1 MSFTKTFRI
10 ELIKP
15 SRYDEDGYVVQ
26 WVRSI
31 IPSNSLAVLYGL
43 AVDCAH
49 RKVLGDDVEILVDAH
64 DETNTVLPINHMI
77 RRIQQ
82 ADSGFVGLVGVQS
95 NHFPRS
101 MEIAR
106 PFREAGIPV
115 IMGGF
120 HVSGCLAML
129 PEIPADL
136 NAAME
141 MGITLF
147 AGESE
152 GRLDGV
158 LRDVWEQ
165 KLPRLYN
172 YLDDLPEITN
182 AVVPFLPKGK
192 FTKSLVNMGSFDAGR
207 GCPFQCSFCTIINVQ
222 GQKSRW
228 RTPDDIEA
236 CVRANIKE
244 GARGFFITDDDF
256 ARNKN
261 WEAIFDR
268 LIKLREE
275 EHLKVKFL
283 IQVDTL
289 CHRLPN
295 FIEKAARAGCKSV
308 FIGLENIDPENL
320 KSAKK
325 GQNKI
330 WEYRKMLQEWKNHGV
345 ITYAGY
351 ILGFP
356 GDTPESV
363 ARNIEII
370 KKELPVDLLE
380 FFCLT
385 PLPGSED
392 HRNLT
397 TQGVWM
403 DPDMNKYTLEHVTMD
418 HPLMSKEEWV
428 KVYHDAWDQY
438 YTPDHVETLMRRVD
452 AKQISAGFLRTLIVL
467 FYGCIT
473 INKLHPLEG
482 GYFRRKVR
490 RQRRPTFPLENPLVF
505 YLRRIWEIGY
515 EHVALSRMFWQLS
528 KIRKKVKLSP
538 DRRTYTDLALTPVQ
552 LQEEESLD
560 LIKIFDPRPAKARNI
575 SPAIAQ
581 ASDRSSVS

>member
-1 MSFTKTFRI
+1 MTATKTFRI
-10 ELIKP
+10 VFIKP
-15 SRYDEDGYVVQ
+15 SRYDENGYVVQ

-31 IPSNSLAVLYGL
+31 IPSNSLAVLYAL
-43 AVDCAH
+43 ATDCAN
-49 RKVLGDDVEILVDAH
+49 RKVLGDDVEIVIDAH
-64 DETNTVLPINHMI
+64 DETNTVIPIKQII
-77 RRIQQ
+77 RDIQQ
-82 ADSGFVGLVGVQS
+82 ADGGFVGLVGVQS

-101 MEIAR
+101 IEIAR
-106 PFREAGIPV
+106 SFRETGIPV
-115 IMGGF
+115 VLGGF
-120 HVSGCLAML
+120 HVSGCLSML

-136 NAAME
+136 QAAMD
-141 MGITLF
+141 MGISLY
-147 AGESE
+147 AGEAE
-152 GRLDGV
+152 GRLDVV
-158 LRDVWEQ
+158 LRDVWEGTPQ
-165 KLPRLYN
+165 RLYN
-172 YLDDLPEITN
+172 YLDDLPELTN

-192 FTKSLVNMGSFDAGR
+192 FQKSLVNMGSFDAGR

-236 CVRANIKE
+236 CIRANIKQ

-275 EHLKVKFL
+275 ENLNLKFI
-283 IQVDTL
+283 IQVDTA
-289 CHRLPN
+289 CHRLPH

-320 KSAKK
+320 KIAKK

-330 WEYRKMLQEWKNHGV
+330 WEYRKMLQAWKDHRV

-363 ARNIEII
+363 ARNIDII
-370 KKELPVDLLE
+370 KRELPVDLLE

-392 HRNLT
+392 HKNLHAK
-397 TQGVWM
+397 GVWM
-403 DPDMNKYTLEHVTMD
+403 DPDMNKYTLEHVTME
-418 HPLMSKEEWV
+418 HPLMSKEEWS
-428 KVYHDAWDQY
+428 KMYRDAWDQF
-438 YTPDHVETLMRRVD
+438 YTPEHVETLMRRVD
-452 AKQISAGFLRTLIVL
+452 AKRISGGFLKTLIVL

-490 RQRRPTFPLENPLVF
+490 TQRRPIFPLENPIVF
-505 YLRRIWEIGY
+505 YPRRLWEIVY
-515 EHVALSRMFWQLS
+515 EHVALLTMFWKLG
-528 KIRKKVKLSP
+528 KIRNRVKRSP
-538 DRRTYTDLALTPVQ
+538 DRHTYTDISLTPVTS
-552 LQEEESLD
+552 EEEEDLD
-560 LIKIFDPRPAKARNI
+560 LIKIFDT
-575 SPAIAQ
+575 
-581 ASDRSSVS
+581 RSTKIRSKSSRTTAVS

>member
-1 MSFTKTFRI
+1 MTATKTFRI
-10 ELIKP
+10 VFIKP

-31 IPSNSLAVLYGL
+31 IPSNSLAVLYAL
-43 AVDCAH
+43 ATDCAN
-49 RKVLGDDVEILVDAH
+49 RKVLGDDVEIVIDAH
-64 DETNTVLPINHMI
+64 DETNTVIPIKQII
-77 RRIQQ
+77 RDIQQ
-82 ADSGFVGLVGVQS
+82 ADGGFVGLVGVQS

-101 MEIAR
+101 IEIAR
-106 PFREAGIPV
+106 SFRETGIPV
-115 IMGGF
+115 VLGGF
-120 HVSGCLAML
+120 HVSGCLSML

-136 NAAME
+136 HAAMD
-141 MGITLF
+141 MGISLY
-147 AGESE
+147 AGEAE
-152 GRLDGV
+152 GRLDVV
-158 LRDVWEQ
+158 LRDVWDGT
-165 KLPRLYN
+165 LPRLYN
-172 YLDDLPEITN
+172 HLDDLPELTN

-192 FTKSLVNMGSFDAGR
+192 FQKSLVNMGSFDAGR

-236 CVRANIKE
+236 CIRANIKQ

-275 EHLKVKFL
+275 ENLKVKFI
-283 IQVDTL
+283 IQVDTA
-289 CHRLPN
+289 CHRLPH
-295 FIEKAARAGCKSV
+295 FIEKAARAGCQSV

-320 KSAKK
+320 KIAKK

-330 WEYRKMLQEWKNHGV
+330 WEYRKMLQAWKDHRV

-363 ARNIEII
+363 ARNIDII
-370 KKELPVDLLE
+370 KRELPVDLLE

-392 HRNLT
+392 HKNLT
-397 TQGVWM
+397 AKGVWM
-403 DPDMNKYTLEHVTMD
+403 DPDMNKYTLEHVTME
-418 HPLMSKEEWV
+418 HPLMSKEEWS
-428 KVYHDAWDQY
+428 KMYRDAWDQF
-438 YTPDHVETLMRRVD
+438 YTPEHVETLMRRVD
-452 AKQISAGFLRTLIVL
+452 AKRISGGFLKTLIVL

-490 RQRRPTFPLENPLVF
+490 TQRRPIFPLENPIVF
-505 YLRRIWEIGY
+505 YPRRLWEIVY
-515 EHVALSRMFWQLS
+515 EHVALLTMFWKLG
-528 KIRKKVKLSP
+528 KIRNRVKRSP
-538 DRRTYTDLALTPVQ
+538 DRHTYTDISLTPVTG
-552 LQEEESLD
+552 EEEDDLD
-560 LIKIFDPRPAKARNI
+560 LIKIFDT
-575 SPAIAQ
+575 
-581 ASDRSSVS
+581 RSTKIRSKSSRTTAVS

>member
-1 MSFTKTFRI
+1 MTATKTFRI
-10 ELIKP
+10 VFIKP

-31 IPSNSLAVLYGL
+31 IPSNSLAVLYAL
-43 AVDCAH
+43 ATDCAN
-49 RKVLGDDVEILVDAH
+49 RKVLGDDVEIVIDAH
-64 DETNTVLPINHMI
+64 DETNTVIPIKQII
-77 RRIQQ
+77 RDIQQ
-82 ADSGFVGLVGVQS
+82 ADGGFVGLVGVQS

-101 MEIAR
+101 IEIAR
-106 PFREAGIPV
+106 SFRETGIPV
-115 IMGGF
+115 VLGGF
-120 HVSGCLAML
+120 HVSGCLSML

-136 NAAME
+136 HAAMD
-141 MGITLF
+141 MGISLY
-147 AGESE
+147 AGEAE
-152 GRLDGV
+152 GRLDVV
-158 LRDVWEQ
+158 LRDVWDGT
-165 KLPRLYN
+165 LPRLYN
-172 YLDDLPEITN
+172 HLDDLPELTN

-192 FTKSLVNMGSFDAGR
+192 FQKSLVNMGSFDAGR

-236 CVRANIKE
+236 CIRANIKQ

-275 EHLKVKFL
+275 ENLKVKFI
-283 IQVDTL
+283 IQVDTA
-289 CHRLPN
+289 CHRLPH
-295 FIEKAARAGCKSV
+295 FIEKAARAGCQSV

-320 KSAKK
+320 KIAKK

-330 WEYRKMLQEWKNHGV
+330 WEYRKMLQAWKDHRV

-363 ARNIEII
+363 ARNIDII
-370 KKELPVDLLE
+370 KRELPVDLLE

-392 HRNLT
+392 HKNLT
-397 TQGVWM
+397 AKGVWM
-403 DPDMNKYTLEHVTMD
+403 DPDMNKYTLEHVTME
-418 HPLMSKEEWV
+418 HPLMSKEEWS
-428 KVYHDAWDQY
+428 KMYRDAWDQF
-438 YTPDHVETLMRRVD
+438 YTPEHVETLIRRVD
-452 AKQISAGFLRTLIVL
+452 VKRISGGFLKTLIVL

-490 RQRRPTFPLENPLVF
+490 TQRRPIFPLENPIVF
-505 YLRRIWEIGY
+505 YPRRLWEIVY
-515 EHVALSRMFWQLS
+515 EHVALLTMFWKLG
-528 KIRKKVKLSP
+528 KIRNRVKRSP
-538 DRRTYTDLALTPVQ
+538 DRHTYTDPSLTPVTG
-552 LQEEESLD
+552 EEEDDLD
-560 LIKIFDPRPAKARNI
+560 LIKIFDTRSTKIRAK
-575 SPAIAQ
+575 
-581 ASDRSSVS
+581 SSRTTAVS

>member
-1 MSFTKTFRI
+1 MTATKTFRI
-10 ELIKP
+10 VFIKP

-31 IPSNSLAVLYGL
+31 IPSNSLAVLYAL
-43 AVDCAH
+43 ATDCAN
-49 RKVLGDDVEILVDAH
+49 RKVLGDDVEIVIDAH
-64 DETNTVLPINHMI
+64 DETNTVIPIKQII
-77 RRIQQ
+77 RDIQQ
-82 ADSGFVGLVGVQS
+82 ADGGFVGLVGVQS

-101 MEIAR
+101 IEIAR
-106 PFREAGIPV
+106 SFRETGIPV
-115 IMGGF
+115 VLGGF
-120 HVSGCLAML
+120 HVSGCLSML

-136 NAAME
+136 HAAMD
-141 MGITLF
+141 MGISLY
-147 AGESE
+147 AGEAE
-152 GRLDGV
+152 GRLDVV
-158 LRDVWEQ
+158 LRDVWDGT
-165 KLPRLYN
+165 LPRLYN
-172 YLDDLPEITN
+172 HLDDLPELTN

-192 FTKSLVNMGSFDAGR
+192 FQKSLVNMGSFDAGR

-236 CVRANIKE
+236 CIRANIKQ

-275 EHLKVKFL
+275 ENLKVKFI
-283 IQVDTL
+283 IQVDTA
-289 CHRLPN
+289 CHRLPH

-320 KSAKK
+320 KIAKK

-330 WEYRKMLQEWKNHGV
+330 WEYRKMLQAWKDHRV

-363 ARNIEII
+363 ARNIDII
-370 KKELPVDLLE
+370 KRELPVDLLE

-392 HRNLT
+392 HKNLT
-397 TQGVWM
+397 AKGVWM
-403 DPDMNKYTLEHVTMD
+403 DPDMNKYTLEHVTME
-418 HPLMSKEEWV
+418 HPLMSKEEWS
-428 KVYHDAWDQY
+428 KMYRDAWDQF
-438 YTPDHVETLMRRVD
+438 YTPEHVETLIRRVD
-452 AKQISAGFLRTLIVL
+452 AKRISGGFLKTLIVL

-490 RQRRPTFPLENPLVF
+490 TQRRPIFPLENPIVF
-505 YLRRIWEIGY
+505 YPRRLWEIVY
-515 EHVALSRMFWQLS
+515 EHVALLTMFWKLG
-528 KIRKKVKLSP
+528 KIRNRVKRSP
-538 DRRTYTDLALTPVQ
+538 DRHTYTDPSLTPVTG
-552 LQEEESLD
+552 EEEDDLD
-560 LIKIFDPRPAKARNI
+560 LLKIFDPRSAKI
-575 SPAIAQ
+575 
-581 ASDRSSVS
+581 RSKSSRTTAVS

>member
-1 MSFTKTFRI
+1 MTATKTFRI
-10 ELIKP
+10 VFIKP

-31 IPSNSLAVLYGL
+31 IPSNSLAVLYAL
-43 AVDCAH
+43 ATDCAN
-49 RKVLGDDVEILVDAH
+49 RKVLGDDVEIVIDAH
-64 DETNTVLPINHMI
+64 DETNTVIPIKQII
-77 RRIQQ
+77 RDIQQ
-82 ADSGFVGLVGVQS
+82 ADGGFVGLVGVQS

-101 MEIAR
+101 IEIAR
-106 PFREAGIPV
+106 SFRETGIPV
-115 IMGGF
+115 VLGGF
-120 HVSGCLAML
+120 HVSGCLSML

-136 NAAME
+136 HAAMD
-141 MGITLF
+141 MGISLY
-147 AGESE
+147 AGEAE
-152 GRLDGV
+152 GRLDVV
-158 LRDVWEQ
+158 LRDVWDGT
-165 KLPRLYN
+165 LPRLYN
-172 YLDDLPEITN
+172 HLDDLPELTN

-192 FTKSLVNMGSFDAGR
+192 FQKSLVNMGSFDAGR

-236 CVRANIKE
+236 CIRANIKQ

-275 EHLKVKFL
+275 ENLKVKFI
-283 IQVDTL
+283 IQVDTA
-289 CHRLPN
+289 CHRLPH
-295 FIEKAARAGCKSV
+295 FIEKAARAGCQSV

-320 KSAKK
+320 KIAKK

-330 WEYRKMLQEWKNHGV
+330 WEYRKMLQAWKDHRV

-363 ARNIEII
+363 ARNIDII
-370 KKELPVDLLE
+370 KRELPVDLLE

-392 HRNLT
+392 HKNLT
-397 TQGVWM
+397 AKGVWM
-403 DPDMNKYTLEHVTMD
+403 DPDMNKYTLEHVTME
-418 HPLMSKEEWV
+418 HPLMSKEEWS
-428 KVYHDAWDQY
+428 KMYRDAWDQF
-438 YTPDHVETLMRRVD
+438 YTPEHVETLIRRVD
-452 AKQISAGFLRTLIVL
+452 AKRISGGFLKTLIVL

-490 RQRRPTFPLENPLVF
+490 TQRRPIFPLENPIVF
-505 YLRRIWEIGY
+505 YPRRLWEIVY
-515 EHVALSRMFWQLS
+515 EHVALLTMFWKLG
-528 KIRKKVKLSP
+528 KIRNRVKRSP
-538 DRRTYTDLALTPVQ
+538 DRHTYTDPSLTPVTG
-552 LQEEESLD
+552 EEEDDLD
-560 LIKIFDPRPAKARNI
+560 LIKIFDTRSTKIRAK
-575 SPAIAQ
+575 
-581 ASDRSSVS
+581 SSRTTAVS

>member
-1 MSFTKTFRI
+1 MMRSSKIFKI

-43 AVDCAH
+43 AMDCAH
-49 RKVLGDDVEILVDAH
+49 RKVLGSDVDIHIDAY
-64 DETNTVLPINHMI
+64 DETNTVLPIQQILRNL
-77 RRIQQ
+77 QQ
-82 ADSGFVGLVGVQS
+82 ADGGFVGLVGVQS
-95 NHFPRS
+95 NHFPRAI
-101 MEIAR
+101 EIAR
-106 PFREAGIPV
+106 PFRKAGIPV
-115 IMGGF
+115 VMGGF

-129 PEIPADL
+129 PETPADL
-136 NAAME
+136 QAAME
-141 MGITLF
+141 MGITLY
-147 AGESE
+147 AGEAE
-152 GRLDGV
+152 GRLDVV
-158 LRDVWEQ
+158 LRDVWSGQ
-165 KLPRLYN
+165 LPRMYN
-172 YLDDLPEITN
+172 YLEDLPELTN
-182 AVVPFLPKGK
+182 AVVPFLPKGN
-192 FTKSLVNMGSFDAGR
+192 FQKSLVNMGSFDAGR

-236 CVRANIKE
+236 CVRANIQE

-268 LIKLREE
+268 LIELGEE
-275 EHLKVKFL
+275 ENLRVKFL

-330 WEYRKMLQEWKNHGV
+330 WEYRKMLQAWKDHGV

-356 GDTPESV
+356 GDTRESG

-392 HRNLT
+392 HRKLT
-397 TQGVWM
+397 TEGVWM
-403 DPDMNKYTLEHVTMD
+403 DPDMNKYTLEHVTME
-418 HPLMSKEEWV
+418 HPLMSKEEWYQ
-428 KVYHDAWDQY
+428 VYHDAWHQY
-438 YTPDHVETLMRRVD
+438 YTPEHVETLMRRVE
-452 AKQISAGFLRTLIVL
+452 AKRISGGFLRTLIVL

-490 RQRRPTFPLENPLVF
+490 AQRRPIFPIENPILFTV
-505 YLRRIWEIGY
+505 RRLWEIGH
-515 EHVALSRMFWQLS
+515 EHFALLRMFWRLS
-528 KIRKKVKLSP
+528 AIRRLVKTSP
-538 DRRTYTDLALTPVQ
+538 DRRTYTDLSLAPVTV
-552 LQEEESLD
+552 EEEEDLD
-560 LIKIFDPRPAKARNI
+560 LIKIFNPRPAKSRTG
-575 SPAIAQ
+575 
-581 ASDRSSVS
+581 SSRPTTVS